1 MNNNINLFEHVHMEK
16 QVQHE
21 DFGAKIG
28 GAKKELWKKRGLI
41 PDDLKRMNS
50 READK
55 YVKKKNIWK
64 KPDYQAMI
72 DSGMPV
78 DVAFF
83 IKTVRNSLPV
93 SPVYVWSDDTSELRA
108 RRQAQYIDTVR
119 EIQSVMENVKT
130 KVDAMMAFSRF
141 YLDNR
146 YMEYTA
152 EGMYPRY
159 IWTEKGKNN
168 PTIASKLV
176 KALYVS
182 SDKIYDRDF
191 VRKAAEKQ
199 FGTSKEGKVPRGYNI
214 YYNDGKKTYSLNY
227 DWKLGTYYVTNN
239 YRIIKMNL
247 ESREA
252 ALKWVQ
258 EFAQQRNANG
268 KKKFVPEPLKQVK
281 REGTDYRCGKDTSG
295 QDYLDTFGFKGG
307 EFGNWMN
314 QNDRQVSLNMG
325 YDALKDLAAALK
337 INDRDISYQ
346 GTLSIAFGARGS
358 GSAAAHY
365 EPLRQVI
372 NLTKMKGAGSLAHEW
387 WHGLDDY
394 LGAKMGVSG
403 MLSEKPYKYSLF
415 KKLIEVIKYKP
426 ETPEQAAARQEVQKA
441 QTIRNAKNW
450 LESTILPYI
459 NRLGDEKA
467 LFDYENLKTAFL
479 DGELG
484 SVDKLNDLKK
494 SVTGRGIQKKNCDK
508 LHIMEG
514 ILHES
519 VSSEP
524 VIGRVPTEYYK
535 NSIRMGKIFE
545 KDNGYWDCNTELTAR
560 AFATYTMDTLT
571 GRSDYLTGHAE
582 CAIIIDNDRDGNM
595 SILKAY
601 PQGEERRAIN
611 AVFDEIVAD
620 LKLKNYLSHD
630 ENTLPETSL

>member
-1 MNNNINLFEHVHMEK
+1 MEDMMNNNINLLEHVHMEK

-21 DFGAKIG
+21 DFGAKNG

-83 IKTVRNSLPV
+83 IKTVRDSLPV

-130 KVDAMMAFSRF
+130 KADAMMAFSQF
-141 YLDNR
+141 YIDNR

-227 DWKLGTYYVTNN
+227 DWKLGTYYVTNSN
-239 YRIIKMNL
+239 RIIKKNL

-346 GTLSIAFGARGS
+346 GILSIAFGARGS

-426 ETPEQAAARQEVQKA
+426 ETPEQAAARQEVQKV
-441 QTIRNAKNW
+441 QT
-450 LESTILPYI
+450 
-459 NRLGDEKA
+459 
-467 LFDYENLKTAFL
+467 
-479 DGELG
+479 
-484 SVDKLNDLKK
+484 
-494 SVTGRGIQKKNCDK
+494 
-508 LHIMEG
+508 

-560 AFATYTMDTLT
+560 AFATYTRDTLT